1 MTITIFSKHSYFNR
15 KIVARDTLTE
25 YQEAFKQLGLSF
37 YNIDFKIQNGIKT
50 EQIIN
55 YDYNPHEDYFD
66 ERADYYDGTKSSGY
80 LVVSD
85 AIGAVQS
92 RWWVIDSTLVRQ
104 GQSKLVLLRDVIA
117 DNLQTIIN
125 SPAFIEKGWI
135 NTINDTAIFN
145 NENIL
150 FNQIKQ
156 NELLLK
162 DKSNCGWIVSY
173 LSKDFGK
180 NKDTEEYQD
189 VTIKL
194 PKQVVNTTGS
204 YATTADYSWSQYTA
218 SNPLLGA
225 YETFNVEMYGYSSDN
240 AFIYSWDR
248 YGSPSTPKPHDNYAV
263 NAVMSKVGVL
273 VNTNGG
279 AVGLEQKS
287 SLVNLG
293 KIYQHTKENW
303 VSDSYAYTD
312 AKPSLATELL
322 GQDGRIIRING
333 VAKKVTVNS
342 KLVTKT
348 IPIQATSPYGQRIW
362 NVGVKSEQFY
372 TDRVYVNLRQTLT
385 FTVNSYWVSLETID
399 EPEYTFII
407 PATRQHTQNVPY
419 DILAIPYNELTVDTE
434 ANASSA
440 NLSLIVSTALQTNI
454 AKEYLYD
461 IQIVPYCPLVD
472 TYLNNGVLCSLLVNT
487 ETLVN
492 YTKVQIP
499 DSDAWTMVF
508 YPSEFE
514 FTKVLDYS
522 IELSEDPLEYKV
534 SNECD
539 TYRLC
544 SPNYNGQFEFSA
556 AKNGGVSAFNIA
568 FTYKPYSPY
577 IKVAPMFNRLY
588 GSAFKDARGLICG
601 GDFSVSQTNEAW
613 TSYEV
618 QNKNYQTIFDRQI
631 QNMEVNNSVQRIK
644 EIVNASVGA
653 LTGTATGVTGG
664 SFIGS
669 AAAAGGGP
677 VGAAIGGIIGGLG
690 SVAGGIADIALNEQ
704 LRSESM
710 SYSKDMF
717 SYNLQNIRALPYS
730 LTKVGTQNTDFKV
743 FPFLEYYTCTEIE
756 KEALRD
762 KCKWNGMTIGRI
774 GTISSFIGPDQEIGT
789 FIQAQLIRSDISEHS
804 IFNNLINTELQKGVY
819 V

>member
-15 KIVARDTLTE
+15 KIVAKETLSE
-25 YQEAFKQLGLSF
+25 YQKAFGQFGLTF
-37 YNIDFKIQNGIKT
+37 YNIDFKMLNGIRT

-55 YDYNPHEDYFD
+55 YDYNPMEDYFD
-66 ERADYYDGTKSSGY
+66 DRADYAEGIKSSGY
-80 LVVSD
+80 LVVTENNK
-85 AIGAVQS
+85 VHS

-104 GQSKLVLLRDVIA
+104 GQSKLSLLRDVVA
-117 DNLQTIIN
+117 DNLQTILD
-125 SPAFIEKGWI
+125 SPAFVEKGWI
-135 NTINDTAIFN
+135 TSVNDTAIFN

-156 NELLLK
+156 EELLLK
-162 DKSNCGWIVSY
+162 DKSNCGWIVGY
-173 LSKDFGK
+173 VSKDFGK
-180 NKDTEEYQD
+180 DPTTEEYKD
-189 VTIKL
+189 FEIKL
-194 PKQVVNTTGS
+194 PKQVVSTSGS
-204 YATTADYSWSQYTA
+204 YDTIEDYTWSKYTTAD
-218 SNPLLGA
+218 PLLGA
-225 YETFNVEMYGYSSDN
+225 YEKFNVEMYGYSSDN

-248 YGSPSTPKPHDNYAV
+248 YGSPSTPNPHDGYAV

-303 VSDSYAYTD
+303 VSDSYAYTE
-312 AKPSLATELL
+312 AKPSLVPELL
-322 GQDGRIIRING
+322 SQDGRMIRING

-348 IPIQATSPYGQRIW
+348 IPIQATSPYGQRIYQ
-362 NVGVKSEQFY
+362 VGVKSEQFY
-372 TDRVYVNLRQTLT
+372 TDRVYVNL
-385 FTVNSYWVSLETID
+385 LETITFTANQYWITLETVD
-399 EPEYTFII
+399 EPEYTFTI
-407 PATRQHTQNVPY
+407 PGIRQHCQNVPY

-434 ANASSA
+434 STQSSPNVSSA
-440 NLSLIVSTALQTNI
+440 IATALQTNI
-454 AKEYLYD
+454 AKELLYD
-461 IQIVPYCPLVD
+461 IQIVPYCPLAD
-472 TYLNNGVLCSLLVNT
+472 SLLNNGVLCSLLANT

-499 DSDAWTMVF
+499 DSTAWSMVF

-514 FTKVLDYS
+514 FTKVLDYT

-556 AKNGGVSAFNIA
+556 AKNGGVSSFNIA

-577 IKVAPMFNRLY
+577 IKVAPVFNRLY
-588 GSAFKDARGLICG
+588 GSAFRDARGLICG
-601 GDFSVSQTNEAW
+601 GDFSMSQTSEAW
-613 TSYEV
+613 TSYEI
-618 QNKNYQTIFDRQI
+618 QNKNYQTMFDRQI
-631 QNMEVNNSVQRIK
+631 QNMEVNNSVQRVK
-644 EIVNASVGA
+644 EIVNASVGTLSGVA
-653 LTGTATGVTGG
+653 GGATGGAFV
-664 SFIGS
+664 
-669 AAAAGGGP
+669 GGGP
-677 VGAAIGGIIGGLG
+677 TGAIVGGAVGGIG
-690 SVAGGIADIALNEQ
+690 SLAGGIADITLNEK
-704 LRSESM
+704 LRAEAM

-717 SYNLQNIRALPYS
+717 SYNLQNIKALPYS
-730 LTKVGTQNTDFKV
+730 LTKVGTQNTDFKI
-743 FPFLEYYTCTEIE
+743 FPFLEKYSCTEIE

-762 KCKWNGMTIGRI
+762 KCRWNGMTIGRI
-774 GTISSFIGPDQEIGT
+774 GTLNSFINPSQDT
-789 FIQAQLIRSDISEHS
+789 FLQAQLIRLNISEHS
-804 IFNNLINTELQKGVY
+804 TFNDLINAELQRGVY